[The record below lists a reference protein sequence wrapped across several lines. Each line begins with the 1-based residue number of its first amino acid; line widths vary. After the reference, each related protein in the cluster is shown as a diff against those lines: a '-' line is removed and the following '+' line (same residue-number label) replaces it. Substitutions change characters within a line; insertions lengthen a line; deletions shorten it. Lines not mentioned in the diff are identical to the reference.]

1 MQSKNLISISECLL
15 LWAQNSSIE
24 LPDLM
29 LPKEEKR
36 KVKIGRDKK
45 GRLLSVDFKY
55 LDDDDEIEIISARRF

>member
-29 LPKEEKR
+29 LPKEDKR
-36 KVKIGRDKK
+36 RVKVGRDEK
-45 GRLLSVDFKY
+45 GNLLSVDFKY
-55 LDDDDEIEIISARRF
+55 LKDDEIEIISARRF